1 MLKKILSISGKSGLY
16 KLVSYGKNML
26 IVEGLS
32 DGKRVPA
39 YSHDKIIS
47 LGDIAIYTYNE
58 EVALS
63 SVMQTIYDKNEGKAV
78 DAKQY
83 SDKKS
88 LFAYFEEILP
98 DFDQERVYPND
109 IKKVITWYNLLVG
122 AGFTSFKETPPPV
135 TNDFSIGR
143 VLFTMICQFLNS

>member
-88 LFAYFEEILP
+88 LFAFFEEILP

-109 IKKVITWYNLLVG
+109 IKKVITWYNLLVV
-122 AGFTSFKETPPPV
+122 AGFTSFKEEEEEATEAAE
-135 TNDFSIGR
+135 
-143 VLFTMICQFLNS
+143 

>member
-16 KLVSYGKNML
+16 KLVSYGKNMI
-26 IVEGLS
+26 IVEGLA

-63 SVMQTIYDKNEGKAV
+63 DVMQIISDKNEGKVV
-78 DAKQY
+78 DAKKY
-83 SDKKS
+83 NDKSS
-88 LFAYFEEILP
+88 LFAFFEEILP
-98 DFDQERVYPND
+98 DFDKERVYPND
-109 IKKVITWYNLLVG
+109 IKKVITWYNLLIG
-122 AGFTSFKETPPPV
+122 AGITEFTEETAEAETEV
-135 TNDFSIGR
+135 ELEKTEE
-143 VLFTMICQFLNS
+143 

>member
-1 MLKKILSISGKSGLY
+1 M
-16 KLVSYGKNML
+16 VSYGKNML

-122 AGFTSFKETPPPV
+122 AGFTSFKEEEEEATEAAE
-135 TNDFSIGR
+135 
-143 VLFTMICQFLNS
+143 

>member
-88 LFAYFEEILP
+88 LFAFFEEILP

-122 AGFTSFKETPPPV
+122 AGFTSFKEEEEEATEAAE
-135 TNDFSIGR
+135 
-143 VLFTMICQFLNS
+143 

>member
-16 KLVSYGKNML
+16 KLVSYGNNML

-122 AGFTSFKETPPPV
+122 AGFTSFKEEEEEATEAAE
-135 TNDFSIGR
+135 
-143 VLFTMICQFLNS
+143 

>member
-83 SDKKS
+83 SDKES

-122 AGFTSFKETPPPV
+122 AGFTSFKEEEEEATEAAE
-135 TNDFSIGR
+135 
-143 VLFTMICQFLNS
+143 

>member
-63 SVMQTIYDKNEGKAV
+63 SVMQTIYDKNEGKTV

-122 AGFTSFKETPPPV
+122 AGFTSFKEEEEEATEAAE
-135 TNDFSIGR
+135 
-143 VLFTMICQFLNS
+143 

>member
-1 MLKKILSISGKSGLY
+1 MLKEILSISGKSGLY

-32 DGKRVPA
+32 DGKRFPA

-63 SVMQTIYDKNEGKAV
+63 AVMQTIYDKYEGKAL

-83 SDKKS
+83 SDKKA
-88 LFAYFEEILP
+88 LFAFFEEILP
-98 DFDQERVYPND
+98 EFDQERVYPND
-109 IKKVITWYNLLVG
+109 IKKVISWYNLLIG
-122 AGFTSFKETPPPV
+122 AGFTSFKEEKEAEETPAEE
-135 TNDFSIGR
+135 TAE
-143 VLFTMICQFLNS
+143 

>member
-122 AGFTSFKETPPPV
+122 AGFTSFKEEEEEATEAAK
-135 TNDFSIGR
+135 
-143 VLFTMICQFLNS
+143 

>member
-26 IVEGLS
+26 IIEGLS

-122 AGFTSFKETPPPV
+122 AGFTSFKEEEEEATEAAE
-135 TNDFSIGR
+135 
-143 VLFTMICQFLNS
+143 

>member
-16 KLVSYGKNML
+16 KLVSYGKNMI

-32 DGKRVPA
+32 DGKRIPA

-58 EVALS
+58 EVSLS
-63 SVMQTIYDKNEGKAV
+63 GVMQAIYDRNEGKAI

-83 SDKKS
+83 IDKKS
-88 LFAYFEEILP
+88 LFVFFEEILP
-98 DFDQERVYPND
+98 EFDQERVYPND
-109 IKKVITWYNLLVG
+109 IKKVILWYNLLVG
-122 AGFTSFKETPPPV
+122 AGFTSFKEEEEEET
-135 TNDFSIGR
+135 TESAE
-143 VLFTMICQFLNS
+143 

>member
-1 MLKKILSISGKSGLY
+1 MLKKILSISGKPGLF

-32 DGKRVPA
+32 DGKRFPA

-47 LGDIAIYTYNE
+47 LGDIAIYTYDE

-63 SVMQTIYDKNEGKAV
+63 NVMQAIYDKNEGKAI

-83 SDKKS
+83 SDKS
-88 LFAYFEEILP
+88 ALFSFFSEVLP
-98 DFDQERVYPND
+98 EFDQERVYPND

-122 AGFTSFKETPPPV
+122 AGFTSFKEEETEDAEKAEE
-135 TNDFSIGR
+135 TEEK
-143 VLFTMICQFLNS
+143 